1 MATILGFPE
10 FDSNKRKILW
20 FSRGRGR
27 GHAIPDLEIARELER
42 LDPSAQIHFVSYGTG
57 ARTLEE
63 FGRSVVDLGLPDLGS
78 ITDST
83 VLSGKLIGWLE
94 PDLVVSHEEFPALPA
109 AKIFARPTVA
119 ILDFF
124 SGADSLAMQS
134 LRFADRVIF
143 TDWRGYFEEPAFLKG
158 KVHYTGPVLRR
169 FEYARKD
176 RARARRE
183 LGIAAD
189 ALVVA
194 VLPGTWT
201 EAMAPIA
208 KQVWAAFAQLPAP
221 KHLIWLA
228 GADFASLAP
237 HARANVTVI
246 ERDYR
251 IERLMGA
258 ADVAITKSSRKTV
271 IELEA
276 LGIPAVNISYGHN
289 PMDDRRAAAV
299 ASHRMMAGGKLTAK
313 ALGRD
318 VAALAASR
326 PKLIPWRN
334 TAARAAGQLL
344 RCYLRHLPEHVGGGG
359 SPASKRR
366 IHSAK

>member
-42 LDPSAQIHFVSYGTG
+42 LDSSAQIHFVSYGTG
-57 ARTLEE
+57 AHTLEE
-63 FGRSVVDLGLPDLGS
+63 FGRSVVDLGLPDFGS

-83 VLSGKLIGWLE
+83 VLSGKLIGWLK

-124 SGADSLAMQS
+124 SGSDSLAMQS

-143 TDWRGYFEEPAFLKG
+143 TDRRGYFEEPAFLKG
-158 KVHYTGPVLRR
+158 KVQYTGPVLRR
-169 FEYARKD
+169 FEFARKD

-189 ALVVA
+189 AFVVA

-208 KQVWAAFAQLPAP
+208 KQVWGAFAQLPSP

-228 GADFASLAP
+228 GADSASLRS

-246 ERDYR
+246 DQDYR
-251 IERLMGA
+251 VERLMVA

-299 ASHRMMAGGKLTAK
+299 ASHRRIAGGELTAK
-313 ALGRD
+313 AL
-318 VAALAASR
+318 
-326 PKLIPWRN
+326 
-334 TAARAAGQLL
+334 AGQLAEL
-344 RCYLRHLPEHVGGGG
+344 AAIRPKPIRW
-359 SPASKRR
+359 AN
-366 IHSAK
+366 SADRVAKSILAMAGPLD